1 MKSLNSQIGAVLC
14 RESPRDEW
22 GMEKIYRRF
31 QSIDGRSVT
40 FRAPS
45 MDDLDDFLGFINSL
59 VDEGAE
65 VPVEDRRS
73 REAEA
78 DWLGRLLA
86 DLEKGSAIC
95 IVGEVGGK
103 LIANSEIRKAT
114 GRRSHVGGMAIAI
127 KDGFRDV
134 GIGTELIRLLIEES
148 RRAGL
153 RLLCASV
160 FETNLRARHVCEKV
174 GFREVGRMPKAIR
187 KGDLCVD
194 EVVMALEL

>member
-1 MKSLNSQIGAVLC
+1 
-14 RESPRDEW
+14 
-22 GMEKIYRRF
+22 
-31 QSIDGRSVT
+31 
-40 FRAPS
+40 
-45 MDDLDDFLGFINSL
+45 MDDLDDFLKFINSL

-65 VPVEDRRS
+65 IPVEDRRS

-95 IVGEVGGK
+95 IVGEVDGK
-103 LIANSEIRKAT
+103 LVANSEIRKAT
-114 GRRSHVGGMAIAI
+114 GRRSHVGGLAIAI

-148 RRAGL
+148 RRSGL
-153 RLLCASV
+153 RLVCLSV
-160 FETNLRARHVCEKV
+160 FETNLRARHVYEKV

-187 KGDLCVD
+187 KGDQYVD

>member
-1 MKSLNSQIGAVLC
+1 M
-14 RESPRDEW
+14 D
-22 GMEKIYRRF
+22 KIYGRF
-31 QSIDGRSVT
+31 QSKDGRGVM
-40 FRAPS
+40 FRTPS
-45 MDDLDDFLGFINSL
+45 MGDLDGFLEFVNSL

-65 VPVEDRRS
+65 IPVEDRRS

-95 IVGEVGGK
+95 IVGEVDGK

-114 GRRSHVGGMAIAI
+114 GRRSHVGGLAVAI

-148 RRAGL
+148 RRSGL
-153 RLLCASV
+153 RLVCLSV
-160 FETNLRARHVCEKV
+160 FETNLRARHVYEKV

-187 KGDLCVD
+187 KGDQYVD